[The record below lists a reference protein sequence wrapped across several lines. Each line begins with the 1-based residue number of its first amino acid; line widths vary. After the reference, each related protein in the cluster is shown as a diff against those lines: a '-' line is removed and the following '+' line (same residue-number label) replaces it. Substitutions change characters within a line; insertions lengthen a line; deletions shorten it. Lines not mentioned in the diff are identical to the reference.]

1 MRGWARDTFSVPHLR
16 RPRVARSG
24 GTVRRSITTSPKTPL
39 AHQSGEIEG
48 HRGLRAFGGAK
59 LVEGCNIPGV
69 GERAVFPCWVL
80 ASAGLP
86 VMVGEVVWVWTA
98 MHNIAR
104 LKKPGGPR
112 SCDGRLGFGR

>member
-1 MRGWARDTFSVPHLR
+1 MRGWARDTYSVPHR
-16 RPRVARSG
+16 RGPRVARSDG
-24 GTVRRSITTSPKTPL
+24 AVRWSITTSPKTPL

-48 HRGLRAFGGAK
+48 RRGLGAFGGAK
-59 LVEGCNIPGV
+59 LVEGCNVPGV

-86 VMVGEVVWVWTA
+86 IMVGEVVWARTA
-98 MHNIAR
+98 VHNVTR

-112 SCDGRLGFGR
+112 FCDGRLGFGR